1 MGTKWR
7 GSAGS
12 AGSKGYLIPI
22 KSADLDAEPRQAVI
36 SGCLADLY
44 ASAPLL
50 DVWRDKLCKVAHVS
64 LAAAAAAEDSYQKI
78 IFSTG
83 KHFKQG
89 CMGCHVVPCP
99 VVSYRILS
107 RGNESPTV
115 LA

>member
-50 DVWRDKLCKVAHVS
+50 DVYRDKLCKVAHVS
-64 LAAAAAAEDSYQKI
+64 LAAAAAAAEEDSYQKI

-83 KHFKQG
+83 KHF
-89 CMGCHVVPCP
+89 
-99 VVSYRILS
+99 RITFQTRLYGLS
-107 RGNESPTV
+107 RRALSCCIISHLVTW
-115 LA
+115 